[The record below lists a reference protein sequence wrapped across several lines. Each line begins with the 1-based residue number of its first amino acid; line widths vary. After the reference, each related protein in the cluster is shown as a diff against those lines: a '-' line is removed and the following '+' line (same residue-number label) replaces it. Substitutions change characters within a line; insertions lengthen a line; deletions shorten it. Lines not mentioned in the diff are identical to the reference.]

1 MVSYVLRRILLM
13 IPTMIGITLLLFVVM
28 RLAPGDPATLAVGT
42 VGMGAEGAAMQAE
55 SNMEDAITKF
65 RKKYKLDEPLL
76 VQYGYWIG
84 SVARLDFGNEFFRPN
99 VKVRDE
105 LWRRMQVTVP
115 LSLVSVI
122 LSYLIALPIGIL
134 TAVKR
139 GSVADKTATL
149 SVFLLYSL
157 PNFWA
162 GLMLILIFGKTGLGW
177 LPVLG
182 LHDKDAAS
190 FTTFRYVMDVVHH
203 AILPVAVLT
212 YGGLAYLS
220 RQMRGGMLEVI
231 RQDYIRTARAKGL
244 SERVVV
250 YKHALRNSLIP
261 VVTLFAG
268 ILPILIGGS
277 VIVETIFTIP
287 GMGLYAF
294 EGLVQRDYNVVMGT
308 VTASAF
314 MTLVGFLISDVT
326 YALVDPRIAYD

>member
-1 MVSYVLRRILLM
+1 VVSYVVRRILLM

-28 RLAPGDPATLAVGT
+28 RLAPGDPATLAAGAVGL
-42 VGMGAEGAAMQAE
+42 GAEGSAMQTD
-55 SNMEDAITKF
+55 SNVEDAITKF

-84 SVARLDFGNEFFRPN
+84 SVARLDFGYEFFRPN
-99 VKVRDE
+99 VAVRDE
-105 LWRRMQVTVP
+105 LWNRMKVTVP

-139 GSVADKTATL
+139 GSLADKSATL
-149 SVFLLYSL
+149 TVFLLYSL

-162 GLMLILIFGKTGLGW
+162 GLMLILVFGRTGLGW

-190 FTTFRYVMDVVHH
+190 FTTMQYVWDVIVHS
-203 AILPVAVLT
+203 ILPVAVLT

-250 YKHALRNSLIP
+250 LKHALRNSLIP

-294 EGLVQRDYNVVMGT
+294 EGLVQRDYNVVMAT

-326 YALVDPRIAYD
+326 YAIVDPRIAYD